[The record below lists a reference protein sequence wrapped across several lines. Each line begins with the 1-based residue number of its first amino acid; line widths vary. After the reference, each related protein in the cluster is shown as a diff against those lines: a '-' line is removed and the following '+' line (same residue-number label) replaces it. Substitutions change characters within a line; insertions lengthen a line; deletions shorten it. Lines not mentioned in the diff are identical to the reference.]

1 MCKILISI
9 NPEHVEKIIAKIKRY
24 EYRTKVAKRDI
35 DSIIIYCTYPTKKVL
50 AEVKIKSILEDTPER
65 LWARTKE
72 YSGITKAF
80 FDRYFAGKLPL
91 ECGIAQSAE
100 PKSAEPSCNVG
111 DQCIKK
117 IGDDEYCTGKI
128 INDCEC
134 QCLI

>member
-24 EYRTKVAKRDI
+24 EYRTKVAKRDV

-50 AEVKIKSILEDTPER
+50 AEVKIKSILEDTPEK

-80 FDRYFAGKLPL
+80 FDRYFAGRVKAYAYELGEIIKYNRPKEL
-91 ECGIAQSAE
+91 SEFGCLVAPQSY
-100 PKSAEPSCNVG
+100 V
-111 DQCIKK
+111 
-117 IGDDEYCTGKI
+117 Y
-128 INDCEC
+128 INA
-134 QCLI
+134 